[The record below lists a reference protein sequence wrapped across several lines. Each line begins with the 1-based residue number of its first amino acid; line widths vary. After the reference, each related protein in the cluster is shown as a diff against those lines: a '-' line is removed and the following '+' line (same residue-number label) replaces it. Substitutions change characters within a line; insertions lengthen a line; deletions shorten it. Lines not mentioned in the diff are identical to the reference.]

1 MADPHASTSE
11 TTDAP
16 SVVTIIPARL
26 GSTRMAGKMLADKT
40 GKALIEHVWE
50 NACKA
55 TIPEQVIVAT
65 DSPRI
70 VACIESAGGRAI
82 LTDQTHPNGTSR
94 IAQAAELLG
103 LDDATVIV
111 NVQGDEP
118 ELDPSLIDLVAHTLL
133 QTGAD
138 AATLAS
144 PFRPGQDPADP
155 NIVKVV
161 LDGRGRALYFSRSL
175 IPNNRDGEPNLALPL
190 KHVGIYAYSAGF
202 VRTYVNLPAT
212 PLELT
217 EKLEQLRILEHGYTI
232 AAAVAQADHVGI
244 DTIEQY
250 EAFVRRCCQQES

>member
-1 MADPHASTSE
+1 MAE
-11 TTDAP
+11 
-16 SVVTIIPARL
+16 
-26 GSTRMAGKMLADKT
+26 KMLADKT

-55 TIPEQVIVAT
+55 AMPEQVIVAT
-65 DSPRI
+65 DSSQI
-70 VACIESAGGRAI
+70 VACIEAAGGKAI
-82 LTDQTHPNGTSR
+82 LTDETHPNGTSR
-94 IAQAAELLG
+94 IAQAAERIG
-103 LDDATVIV
+103 LDDSTVIV

-118 ELDPSLIDLVAHTLL
+118 ELDPSLIDLVAQTLV
-133 QTGAD
+133 QTKAD

-144 PFRPGQDPADP
+144 PFGPNQDPSDP

-175 IPNNRDGEPNLALPL
+175 IPNNRDDEPNLASPL
-190 KHVGIYAYSAGF
+190 KHVGLYAYSASF
-202 VRTYVNLPAT
+202 VRTYVTLPAT

-232 AAAVAQADHVGI
+232 AVAVAQAAHMGI

-250 EAFVRRCCQQES
+250 NAFVHRCRKQGF